1 MGEITHQYSSVE
13 IVEKYCKH
21 IDEYNNIIVDLN
33 NIMESAYIRRQ
44 NIGIFL
50 NFHLRFCVEAVDV
63 LEDAIEAIQNDTV
76 DESICMR
83 LEGLFE
89 SCEKEH
95 KDLEDTYSRVNEKHT
110 EEFYRYQG
118 IHIRLREV
126 CDDMG
131 YCDET
136 VRFVRAIISNKS
148 NTNIF
153 YGDAKNVQ
161 IQQDTHNSS
170 QKASEVINEVKDTI
184 IEKEKTSFKEI
195 LKDKFNEAV
204 VGSVLFI
211 IAAILYKAQLNGL
224 FDAIE
229 SNVKI
234 FLIVIMIA
242 FFFLGIG
249 LLVICVRDI
258 LNILPL
264 LTKGAF
270 VELESKSEWIDKFF
284 GSFQKSEY
292 SIPKDIR
299 TTGTC
304 YKNVDGEI
312 YKIKGKKCPYCE
324 TPPIGKMFL
333 NYSNY
338 SKRYFWE
345 CSQNQAHIAEFD
357 YKKKI

>member
-13 IVEKYCKH
+13 IVEKYRKYVE
-21 IDEYNNIIVDLN
+21 DYNNIIVDLN

-63 LEDAIEAIQNDTV
+63 LEDAIEVIQNDTV

-95 KDLEDTYSRVNEKHT
+95 KDLEDTYSRVNERYT
-110 EEFYRYQG
+110 EEFYRYQS

-136 VRFVRAIISNKS
+136 VRFVRAIIPNKS

-184 IEKEKTSFKEI
+184 IEKVKTSVKEI
-195 LKDKFNEAV
+195 LRGKAYEAV
-204 VGSVLFI
+204 TGGALF
-211 IAAILYKAQLNGL
+211 AVASILYKAQSKGL
-224 FDAIE
+224 FEKLE
-229 SNVKI
+229 SDVTI
-234 FLIVIMIA
+234 FLLVVMGALFI
-242 FFFLGIG
+242 FGIG
-249 LLVICVRDI
+249 LLVICAYDVI
-258 LNILPL
+258 NILPL

-270 VELESKSEWIDKFF
+270 VELESKSEWIDKFLRI
-284 GSFQKSEY
+284 FQKSEY

-312 YKIKGKKCPYCE
+312 YKIKGKRCPYCE

-338 SKRYFWE
+338 SKIYFWE
-345 CSQNQAHIAEFD
+345 CSQNQAHIVEFD
-357 YKKKI
+357 YKKEI